1 MNKKYKRR
9 NVTIILLILLIII
22 LLCIGY
28 WYLHKPDETPEP
40 FFDPNSI
47 DWQGEQELMKEKMDS
62 ENINIPCFEKLVFS
76 KGETSQQ
83 VNIYNP
89 ETNPCYM
96 VASLIIEE
104 ETLWQS
110 KMIEPDK
117 GFYTIEL
124 NHALEAGEYNAY
136 MLYQFYATEDLAEY
150 NSAKILIDLV
160 VQ

>member
-1 MNKKYKRR
+1 MNHKKKHRKLF
-9 NVTIILLILLIII
+9 VVLFILLIII

-28 WYLHKPDETPEP
+28 WYLHKPDTTPEP
-40 FFDPNSI
+40 FFDPTSV
-47 DWQGEQELMKEKMDS
+47 DWQGDQELLKEKMDS
-62 ENINIPCFEKLVFS
+62 GNIIVPCFEKLVFA

-96 VASLIIEE
+96 VASLIVGE
-104 ETLWQS
+104 ETLWKS
-110 KMIEPDK
+110 EMIEPYK

-124 NHALEAGEYNAY
+124 NHALEAGDYDAY
-136 MLYQFYATEDLAEY
+136 MLYQFYATEDLTEY
-150 NSAKILIDLV
+150 NSAKVLFDLV